1 MYRIGQPEI
10 DAVAAVIN
18 SKRFFKTDTELK
30 MVYRVEQQLKGITG
44 AEYSILMTSGT
55 AALISALIGLG
66 IGPGDEVIVPAYTY
80 IASAMAVLAVGAI
93 PVPVEINESCTID
106 PEEIERNITPQ
117 TRAVMPVHIQGFPC
131 DMDAICAIAQK
142 HGLKIVE
149 DACQAD
155 GGSYHGRR
163 LATIGDA
170 GAFSFN
176 YYKIVSAG
184 EGGALITN
192 DRQIYERALIYH
204 DASAISYF
212 GDQLKDFSEPVF
224 VGTEYRANEM
234 TAAIMTAQLDRLEG
248 ILCDLRRNKKII
260 LDTVGDK
267 YRAIPSNDIEGDC
280 GTTAAFIFDTEAEA
294 KAFEAKVRGSWRPIN
309 TGKHV
314 YSNWTFIGENR
325 RGAVNPAIDPFL
337 LPQNAGLR
345 HNYSR
350 DMCPRTLDILSRTVY
365 IGINPDMSEQQVLDF
380 AKSL

>member
-1 MYRIGQPEI
+1 M
-10 DAVAAVIN
+10 
-18 SKRFFKTDTELK
+18 
-30 MVYRVEQQLKGITG
+30 
-44 AEYSILMTSGT
+44 
-55 AALISALIGLG
+55 SALIGFG

-93 PVPVEINESCTID
+93 PVPVEIDESCTID
-106 PEEIERNITPQ
+106 PAEVERNITPQ
-117 TRAVMPVHIQGFPC
+117 TRAIMPVHIQGFPC
-131 DMDAICAIAQK
+131 NMDAICAIADK
-142 HGLKIVE
+142 YGLKIVE

-325 RGAVNPAIDPFL
+325 RGAVNPAMDPFL